1 MNPPTPS
8 PLFYAILADGGFVRR
23 KLGTEARPM
32 VAEDFKR
39 FVDALRAHPALA
51 PHQLHRIYYYD
62 AKAMTG
68 QAKNPISGRKINFAA
83 QPAARQSREF
93 CEGVAQIPHVSLR
106 MGETS
111 NPAGQWEIKPA
122 VLAAARRGMV
132 LQAEDLKP
140 KIAQKGVDMRLGLDI
155 ASLTLKR
162 QARIIA
168 LVTGD
173 SDFVPAMKF
182 ARREGA
188 QVFLVP
194 LGHKIRDSMR
204 EHADLVLDNFAPT
217 TP

>member
-1 MNPPTPS
+1 
-8 PLFYAILADGGFVRR
+8 
-23 KLGTEARPM
+23 
-32 VAEDFKR
+32 
-39 FVDALRAHPALA
+39 
-51 PHQLHRIYYYD
+51 
-62 AKAMTG
+62 
-68 QAKNPISGRKINFAA
+68 
-83 QPAARQSREF
+83 
-93 CEGVAQIPHVSLR
+93 
-106 MGETS
+106 
-111 NPAGQWEIKPA
+111 
-122 VLAAARRGMV
+122 MV

-204 EHADLVLDNFAPT
+204 EHADLVLDDFAPT